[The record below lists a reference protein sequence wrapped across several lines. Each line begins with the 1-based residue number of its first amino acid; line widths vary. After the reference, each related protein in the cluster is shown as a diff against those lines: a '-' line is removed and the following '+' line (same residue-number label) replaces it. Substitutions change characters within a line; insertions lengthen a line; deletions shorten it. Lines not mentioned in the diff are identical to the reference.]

1 MLITRPVFSASHVL
15 CKSVLERFAA
25 GSSSQGEYAMKM
37 FANISKGVFFPSL
50 FVMATIILFLYF
62 LPVKSSEIID
72 VLFDF
77 CTQDAG
83 WLYIIACLA
92 SFIFLI
98 VFSSSKYAKIR
109 LGKKTDR
116 PQFSNF
122 SWASMLFTAGVG
134 TSIIILGFLEPI
146 YYVTDPPYG
155 LEPFSPLAF
164 DYAHMFGQFHWGLSA
179 WAFYNPVIIAIAY
192 MTFVR
197 QEKRVSLGSVCTQFM
212 HGRFKDFLSTIIDIS
227 VVFGI
232 VASISTSLGLATP
245 IMAQAIQSVFGLS
258 AEYEFAL
265 KVFIILIWMC
275 IFGSSVYLGLE
286 KGIRNLSNINVLCA
300 ALFMAIIFI
309 FTPFDRL
316 FQMEFTSLKL
326 YVTEFIS
333 HNVWDNP
340 FKKDKFVES
349 WTIFYWGWWISFTPM
364 MGIFVAKISRGR
376 TIRNVIWGQ
385 LLWGSLGCAL
395 CFMIFGGYSLYLQQT
410 GIVDL
415 AHILKTD
422 GQGSAI
428 MAIMHTLPYTKWIT
442 LLLCFVCFLYL
453 ATTIDSCAYV
463 LASVT
468 TKELEP
474 DEEPAR
480 WNRVLWAVV
489 FSALSIGLLI
499 IGGLRAIQTVS
510 IVAGLPLIFVLI
522 AIMFLCKKMFDRQ

>member
-1 MLITRPVFSASHVL
+1 
-15 CKSVLERFAA
+15 
-25 GSSSQGEYAMKM
+25 MKM
-37 FANISKGVFFPSL
+37 FQNIAKDVFFPSL
-50 FVMATIILFLYF
+50 TVMAAIILFLYF
-62 LPVKSSEIID
+62 LPAKSSEVID
-72 VLFDF
+72 SLFTF
-77 CTQDAG
+77 CTRDAG
-83 WLYIIACLA
+83 WLYILACLA
-92 SFIFLI
+92 SFLFLI
-98 VFSSSKYAKIR
+98 IFTFSKYAKIR
-109 LGKKTDR
+109 LGDKLDK
-116 PQFSNF
+116 PYFSNF

-146 YYVTDPPYG
+146 YYVSDPPYN
-155 LEPFSPLAF
+155 LEPFSKISF
-164 DYAHMFGQFHWGLSA
+164 DYAHMLGQFHWGLSA

-197 QEKRVSLGSVCTQFM
+197 KEKKVSLGAACTLFL
-212 HGRFKDFLSTIIDIS
+212 HGRLKTVLSSLIDIS

-245 IMAQAIQSVFGLS
+245 IISQAIQFVFGVS
-258 AEYEFAL
+258 AEYEFMLRIA
-265 KVFIILIWMC
+265 IILVWMC

-286 KGIRNLSNINVLCA
+286 RGIRNLSNINVICA
-300 ALFMAIIFI
+300 ALFMAIIFMC
-309 FTPFDRL
+309 TPLDRL
-316 FQMEFTSLKL
+316 LLMELTSLKL
-326 YVTEFIS
+326 YVLNFIPN
-333 HNVWDNP
+333 NVWDNP
-340 FKKDKFVES
+340 FRKDIFVES

-395 CFMIFGGYSLYLQQT
+395 SFMIFGGYSLYLQQS

-415 AHILKTD
+415 AHILKAE
-422 GQGSAI
+422 GQASTI
-428 MAIMHTLPYTKWIT
+428 MAIMQTLPYAKLIT
-442 LLLCFVCFLYL
+442 LLLCVVCFLYL

-468 TKELEP
+468 TKELSAN
-474 DEEPAR
+474 EEPSC

-522 AIMFLCKKMFDRQ
+522 ALMFLCKKIFDKELNPVKG